1 MRFFVLIY
9 FKCIVSV
16 EADAYDYGFHTLPS
30 RKVNSKSSRIISLQI
45 GWPFSSRP
53 DIWMQKRAHGYQVYE
68 PTDGEDDYGEFYHY
82 MKKRNGMSLA
92 SFFLPGDLD
101 DMFE

>member
-1 MRFFVLIY
+1 MTMVFILYHQERSILNPL
-9 FKCIVSV
+9 
-16 EADAYDYGFHTLPS
+16 ELFHCKL
-30 RKVNSKSSRIISLQI
+30 VDL